1 MDDFYLE
8 QNDENFLRLILKVE
22 LMETIKDLWFKT
34 LSYP

>member
-1 MDDFYLE
+1 MDDFYIE